1 MPRIRLFLFFLCLGL
16 GLVPTA
22 FSHNHKHPTPYTDTD
37 SSPHP
42 NSDAHTYPNSDT
54 DSNSDSGDYLGL
66 GPSPATNDPST
77 NPVGYHL
84 HVGFTAGRET
94 QTIDEHNVTTATY
107 IGTAGTLYFFTVTAY
122 NMAGVDSLPSKEV
135 SGIAP

>member
-22 FSHNHKHPTPYTDTD
+22 FSHNHKHPTPTPLPTPTPTPTP
-37 SSPHP
+37 SPTPTP
-42 NSDAHTYPNSDT
+42 NPAITLAWD
-54 DSNSDSGDYLGL
+54 
-66 GPSPATNDPST
+66 PSPATNDPRT

-94 QTIDEHNVTTATY
+94 QTIDEHNLTTATY

-122 NMAGVDSLPSKEV
+122 NMAGVDSLASNEV